1 MHELLHW
8 LHRKGESTDG
18 VISCK
23 RKLKDTLLHVILQLV
38 QPGGAISN
46 QLGPIDAQSQLVRD
60 LLIMP
65 NDKADLNI
73 SLNIIECVCKFTLI
87 HFFVICI
94 VRNFSF
100 VSIFGVQ

>member
-1 MHELLHW
+1 MLYSIQAGPTICKHLHELLLW

-46 QLGPIDAQSQLVRD
+46 QIGPIDAQSQLVRD
-60 LLIMP
+60 ILFMP

-73 SLNIIECVCKFTLI
+73 SLNIIECVCKYILTT
-87 HFFVICI
+87 
-94 VRNFSF
+94 
-100 VSIFGVQ
+100 